1 MNVDQFKKQYGEQY
15 LHGLFHVT
23 ITDQQDIIT
32 EAIQAINRIYIPYT
46 LKWIIQ
52 KKPKVWRQIR
62 EIEEGINVAVM
73 CEDEEYLK
81 AELDLYYH
89 AWGDAI
95 MEFDAGGRKY
105 IPF

>member
-1 MNVDQFKKQYGEQY
+1 MNVDAFKKQYGEQY
-15 LHGLFHVT
+15 LHELFKH
-23 ITDQQDIIT
+23 DIIAET
-32 EAIQAINRIYIPYT
+32 IQAINRIYIPYT

-81 AELDLYYH
+81 VELDLYYH

-95 MEFDAGGRKY
+95 MEFDAGGRRY
-105 IPF
+105 VPF

>member
-15 LHGLFHVT
+15 LQEFFKH
-23 ITDQQDIIT
+23 DIIID
-32 EAIQAINRIYIPYT
+32 AIQSINRIYIPYT

-52 KKPKVWRQIR
+52 KRPKVWRQIK

-81 AELDLYYH
+81 AEVDLYYH
-89 AWGDAI
+89 VWGDAI
-95 MEFDAGGRKY
+95 MEFDAGGRRY
-105 IPF
+105 VPF